1 MVTFK
6 NLKFLKKKL
15 SFKWLLLLYQET
27 RFFIQLFFS
36 CSVMS
41 DSMNL
46 WTAACQTS
54 LSFTISWSLLRL
66 MSIETMM
73 PSNHLIL
80 CHSLLLMPSIFPR
93 IRVFSNELA
102 LYIRWPKYW
111 SFSSSIHTSVNIQ
124 GWFPLGLT
132 GLITLPSKGL
142 SRVFSSTTVWRHLFF
157 GTQPFYVQLSHLY
170 MTVGKAIALTIWTFV
185 GKVMSL
191 LFDMLSRL
199 VTAFLP
205 RSKHLLI
212 SWLQSPPTVILE
224 PPKIKSLTASTVSP
238 FICH

>member
-15 SFKWLLLLYQET
+15 SFKWLLLLYHET

-142 SRVFSSTTVWRHLFF
+142 SRVFSSTTVWKHHFF
-157 GTQPFYVQLSHLY
+157 STQPSLWSHSHII
-170 MTVGKAIALTIWTFV
+170 TTTGKTIALIIWTFV
-185 GKVMSL
+185 SKVMYL
-191 LFDMLSRL
+191 LFNMLSRF
-199 VTAFLP
+199 VIAFCIY
-205 RSKHLLI
+205 RY
-212 SWLQSPPTVILE
+212 
-224 PPKIKSLTASTVSP
+224 P
-238 FICH
+238 F